1 MMKNTHLII
10 FILFIVFLGF
20 SANIVINK
28 ASKSTSVLP
37 KVIRKV
43 PRFNL
48 LSNYGTNF
56 TEDSLKNKITVLDF
70 IFTSC
75 PGPCPIMSGNMRE
88 LYKQY
93 SLYPDLQFISISVDP
108 DFDTKQ
114 VLIDYA
120 NLNEVTDKRWKFLRG
135 EMNKIK
141 RLSTDGF
148 MFMSD
153 NLPAGHSVKFV
164 LIDYN
169 GNIRQY
175 YDGTDKASISI
186 LRNHINIFLQELNS

>member
-1 MMKNTHLII
+1 MKNTHLII

-20 SANIVINK
+20 SASIVINK
-28 ASKSTSVLP
+28 AVESTSVLP

-43 PRFNL
+43 PSFNL

-93 SLYPDLQFISISVDP
+93 SFYPDLQFISISVDP
-108 DFDTKQ
+108 EFDTKE